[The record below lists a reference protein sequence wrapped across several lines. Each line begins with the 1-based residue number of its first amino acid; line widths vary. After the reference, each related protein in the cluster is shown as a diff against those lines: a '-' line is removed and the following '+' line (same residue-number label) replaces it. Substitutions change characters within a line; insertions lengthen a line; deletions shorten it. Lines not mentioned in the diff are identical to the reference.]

1 MPAYSYTAINQEG
14 MKKKGIL
21 SAESER
27 EARKLVKDLK
37 LTPLKV
43 SESKDLGKTL
53 KIKDK
58 DIVIMTRQLATL
70 LEASTPIVEALNITA
85 NQLQNKN
92 LVYIL
97 YNLKEDIVQGKR
109 LGSSMKKFPGVFSD
123 TYISMVTAGD
133 SSGNLDIV
141 FTKLADYLEESAS
154 IRQKVISALTYP
166 IVLIGFS
173 IVVIISLLAFV
184 LPQVVGQ
191 FIKAGAELPFITKFL
206 IGISNNIVPILI
218 VFAAL
223 FTFIFYFYKKHISN
237 IDNKISFD
245 RKVLGIPL
253 LGNFILNSEL
263 ERFSSTMELLL
274 ASGTNLDVAL
284 DECSKIFDNKFLS
297 RIILNAKNDVVEG
310 KDFIVSLKN
319 EEVLPDI
326 FIQLISSGYR
336 SGNLAKMFNK
346 VSHFMKSEI
355 ENKRAVFLSLLEPVV
370 IILMGG
376 FIMLIVLAILIP
388 IMQMNTLAIWRIKK
402 KDLLL
407 SN

>member
-1 MPAYSYTAINQEG
+1 MPAYSYTAINQDG
-14 MKKKGIL
+14 SKKKGIL

-27 EARKLVKDLK
+27 EARKLVKELK

-85 NQLQNKN
+85 KQLRNKN
-92 LVYIL
+92 LIYIL
-97 YNLKEDIVQGKR
+97 YNLKEEIIQGKR

-141 FTKLADYLEESAS
+141 FTKLADYLEEGAS
-154 IRQKVISALTYP
+154 IKQKVISALTYP

-206 IGISNNIVPILI
+206 IGISNNIIPILI
-218 VFAAL
+218 IFAVL
-223 FTFIFYFYKKHISN
+223 CVIIFYSYKNYVRKIE
-237 IDNKISFD
+237 NKISFD
-245 RKVLGIPL
+245 QRVLNIPL

-297 RIILNAKNDVVEG
+297 KIVVDAKNDVVEG

-319 EEVLPDI
+319 EEIFPDI

-355 ENKRAVFLSLLEPVV
+355 ENKRAIFLSLLEPVV

-388 IMQMNTLAIWRIKK
+388 IMQMNTLVI
-402 KDLLL
+402 
-407 SN
+407 

>member
-1 MPAYSYTAINQEG
+1 MPAYSYTAINQDG
-14 MKKKGIL
+14 TKKKGIL

-27 EARKLVKDLK
+27 EARKLVKELK

-85 NQLQNKN
+85 KQLRNKN
-92 LVYIL
+92 LIYIL
-97 YNLKEDIVQGKR
+97 YNLKEEIIQGKR

-141 FTKLADYLEESAS
+141 FAKLADYLEESAS
-154 IRQKVISALTYP
+154 IKQKVISALTYP

-206 IGISNNIVPILI
+206 IGISNNIIPILI
-218 VFAAL
+218 ILVVL
-223 FTFIFYFYKKHISN
+223 CVIIFYSYKNYVRKIE
-237 IDNKISFD
+237 NKISFD
-245 RKVLGIPL
+245 QRVLNIPL

-297 RIILNAKNDVVEG
+297 KIVVDAKNDVVEG

-319 EEVLPDI
+319 EEIFPDI

-355 ENKRAVFLSLLEPVV
+355 ENKRAIFLSLLEPVV

-388 IMQMNTLAIWRIKK
+388 IMQMNTLVI
-402 KDLLL
+402 
-407 SN
+407 

>member
-1 MPAYSYTAINQEG
+1 MPAYSYTAINQDG
-14 MKKKGIL
+14 TKKKGIL

-27 EARKLVKDLK
+27 EARKLVKELK

-53 KIKDK
+53 KIKNK

-85 NQLQNKN
+85 KQLKNKN
-92 LVYIL
+92 LIYIL
-97 YNLKEDIVQGKR
+97 YNLKEEIIQGKR

-154 IRQKVISALTYP
+154 IKQKVISALTYP

-206 IGISNNIVPILI
+206 LGISNNIIPILI
-218 VFAAL
+218 IFAVL
-223 FTFIFYFYKKHISN
+223 CVIIFYSYKNYVRKIE
-237 IDNKISFD
+237 NKISFD
-245 RKVLGIPL
+245 QRVLNIPL

-297 RIILNAKNDVVEG
+297 KIVVDAKNDVVEG

-319 EEVLPDI
+319 EGIFPDI

-370 IILMGG
+370 IIFMGG

-388 IMQMNTLAIWRIKK
+388 IMQMNTLVI
-402 KDLLL
+402 
-407 SN
+407 

>member
-1 MPAYSYTAINQEG
+1 MPAYSYTAINQDG
-14 MKKKGIL
+14 TKKKGIL

-27 EARKLVKDLK
+27 EARKLVKELK

-70 LEASTPIVEALNITA
+70 LEASTPIMEALNITA
-85 NQLQNKN
+85 KQLKNKN
-92 LVYIL
+92 LIYIL
-97 YNLKEDIVQGKR
+97 YNLKEEIIQGKR

-141 FTKLADYLEESAS
+141 FSKLADYLEESAS
-154 IRQKVISALTYP
+154 IKQKVISALTYP

-206 IGISNNIVPILI
+206 IGISNNIIPILI
-218 VFAAL
+218 I
-223 FTFIFYFYKKHISN
+223 FTVLCAIIFYSYKNYVRKIE
-237 IDNKISFD
+237 NKISFD
-245 RKVLGIPL
+245 QRVLNIPL

-297 RIILNAKNDVVEG
+297 KIVVDAKNDVVEG

-319 EEVLPDI
+319 EGIFPDI

-355 ENKRAVFLSLLEPVV
+355 ENKRAIFLSLLEPVV

-388 IMQMNTLAIWRIKK
+388 IMQMNTLVI
-402 KDLLL
+402 
-407 SN
+407 

>member
-1 MPAYSYTAINQEG
+1 MPAYSYTAINQNG
-14 MKKKGIL
+14 AKKRGIL

-58 DIVIMTRQLATL
+58 NIVIMTRQLATL

-85 NQLQNKN
+85 NQLHNKN

-97 YNLKEDIVQGKR
+97 YSLKEDIVQGKR

-141 FTKLADYLEESAS
+141 FNKLADYLEESAS
-154 IRQKVISALTYP
+154 IKQKVISALTYP
-166 IVLIGFS
+166 LILIGFS

-218 VFAAL
+218 VIAL
-223 FTFIFYFYKKHISN
+223 FISIIFYFYKNYVS
-237 IDNKISFD
+237 KIENRIKFD
-245 RKVLGIPL
+245 RNVLNIPL

-284 DECSKIFDNKFLS
+284 EECSKIFDNKYLS
-297 RIILNAKNDVVEG
+297 NIVLSAKNDVVEG

-319 EEVLPDI
+319 EGVFPDI

-336 SGNLAKMFNK
+336 SGNLVKMFNK

-355 ENKRAVFLSLLEPVV
+355 ENKRAIFLSLLEPVV

-376 FIMLIVLAILIP
+376 FIMMIVLAILIP
-388 IMQMNTLAIWRIKK
+388 IMQMNTLAI
-402 KDLLL
+402 
-407 SN
+407 

>member
-1 MPAYSYTAINQEG
+1 MPAYSYTAINQDG
-14 MKKKGIL
+14 AKKKGIL

-85 NQLQNKN
+85 KQLKNKN
-92 LVYIL
+92 LIYIL

-154 IRQKVISALTYP
+154 IKQKVISALTYP

-206 IGISNNIVPILI
+206 IGISNNIIPILI
-218 VFAAL
+218 IFAVLCAV
-223 FTFIFYFYKKHISN
+223 IFYSYKNYVRKIE
-237 IDNKISFD
+237 NKISFD
-245 RKVLGIPL
+245 RRVLNIPL

-297 RIILNAKNDVVEG
+297 NIVVDAKNDVVEG

-319 EEVLPDI
+319 EGILPDI

-355 ENKRAVFLSLLEPVV
+355 ENKRAIFLSLLEPVV

-388 IMQMNTLAIWRIKK
+388 IMQMNTLAI
-402 KDLLL
+402 
-407 SN
+407 

>member
-1 MPAYSYTAINQEG
+1 MPAYSYTAINQDG
-14 MKKKGIL
+14 TKKKGIL

-27 EARKLVKDLK
+27 EARKLVKELK

-85 NQLQNKN
+85 KQLRNKN
-92 LVYIL
+92 LIYIL
-97 YNLKEDIVQGKR
+97 YNLKEEIVQGKR

-154 IRQKVISALTYP
+154 IKQKVISALTYP

-206 IGISNNIVPILI
+206 IGISNNIIPILI
-218 VFAAL
+218 IFAVL
-223 FTFIFYFYKKHISN
+223 CVIIFYSYKNYVRKIE
-237 IDNKISFD
+237 NKISFD
-245 RKVLGIPL
+245 QRVLNIPL

-297 RIILNAKNDVVEG
+297 KIVVDAKNDVVEG

-319 EEVLPDI
+319 EEIFPDI

-355 ENKRAVFLSLLEPVV
+355 ENKRAIFLSLLEPVV

-376 FIMLIVLAILIP
+376 FIMLIVLAILMP
-388 IMQMNTLAIWRIKK
+388 IMQMNTLVI
-402 KDLLL
+402 
-407 SN
+407 

>member
-1 MPAYSYTAINQEG
+1 MPAYSYTAINQDGE
-14 MKKKGIL
+14 KKKGIL

-85 NQLQNKN
+85 KQLKNKN
-92 LVYIL
+92 LIYIL
-97 YNLKEDIVQGKR
+97 YNLKEEIVQGKR

-154 IRQKVISALTYP
+154 IKQKVISALTYP

-206 IGISNNIVPILI
+206 IGISNNIIPILI
-218 VFAAL
+218 IFAVLCAV
-223 FTFIFYFYKKHISN
+223 IFYSYKNYVRKIE
-237 IDNKISFD
+237 NKISFD
-245 RKVLGIPL
+245 RRVLNIPL

-297 RIILNAKNDVVEG
+297 KIVVDAKNDVVEG

-319 EEVLPDI
+319 EGILPDI

-355 ENKRAVFLSLLEPVV
+355 ENKRAIFLSLLEPVV

-376 FIMLIVLAILIP
+376 FIMLIVLAILVP
-388 IMQMNTLAIWRIKK
+388 IMQMNTLAI
-402 KDLLL
+402 
-407 SN
+407 

>member
-1 MPAYSYTAINQEG
+1 MPAYSYTAINQDG
-14 MKKKGIL
+14 TKKKGIL

-27 EARKLVKDLK
+27 EARKLVKELK

-70 LEASTPIVEALNITA
+70 LEASTPIMEALNITA
-85 NQLQNKN
+85 KQLKNKN
-92 LVYIL
+92 LIYIL
-97 YNLKEDIVQGKR
+97 YNLKEEIIQGKR

-154 IRQKVISALTYP
+154 IKQKVISALTYP

-206 IGISNNIVPILI
+206 IGISNNIIPILI
-218 VFAAL
+218 IFAVL
-223 FTFIFYFYKKHISN
+223 CVIIFYSYKNYVRKIE
-237 IDNKISFD
+237 NKISFD
-245 RKVLGIPL
+245 QRVLNIPL

-297 RIILNAKNDVVEG
+297 KIVVDAKNDVVEG

-319 EEVLPDI
+319 EGIFPDI

-355 ENKRAVFLSLLEPVV
+355 ENKRAIFLSLLEPVV

-388 IMQMNTLAIWRIKK
+388 IMQMNTLVI
-402 KDLLL
+402 
-407 SN
+407 

>member
-1 MPAYSYTAINQEG
+1 MPAYSYTAINQDG
-14 MKKKGIL
+14 TKKKGIL

-27 EARKLVKDLK
+27 EARKLVKELK

-85 NQLQNKN
+85 KQLKN
-92 LVYIL
+92 RNLIYIL
-97 YNLKEDIVQGKR
+97 YNLKEEIIQGKR

-154 IRQKVISALTYP
+154 IKQKVISALTYP

-206 IGISNNIVPILI
+206 IGISNNIIPILI
-218 VFAAL
+218 IFAVL
-223 FTFIFYFYKKHISN
+223 CVIIFYSYKNYVRKIE
-237 IDNKISFD
+237 NKISFD
-245 RKVLGIPL
+245 QRVLNIPL

-297 RIILNAKNDVVEG
+297 KIVVDAKNDVVEG

-319 EEVLPDI
+319 EEIFPDI

-355 ENKRAVFLSLLEPVV
+355 ENKRAIFLSLLEPVV

-388 IMQMNTLAIWRIKK
+388 IMQMNTLVI
-402 KDLLL
+402 
-407 SN
+407 

>member
-1 MPAYSYTAINQEG
+1 MPAYSYTAINQDG
-14 MKKKGIL
+14 TKKKGIL

-27 EARKLVKDLK
+27 EARKLVKELK

-85 NQLQNKN
+85 KQLRNKN
-92 LVYIL
+92 LIYIL
-97 YNLKEDIVQGKR
+97 YNLKEEIIQGKR

-154 IRQKVISALTYP
+154 IKQKVISALTYP

-206 IGISNNIVPILI
+206 IGISNNIIPILI
-218 VFAAL
+218 I
-223 FTFIFYFYKKHISN
+223 FTVLCAIIFYSYKNYVRKIE
-237 IDNKISFD
+237 NKISFD
-245 RKVLGIPL
+245 QRVLNIPL

-297 RIILNAKNDVVEG
+297 KIVVDAKNDVVEG

-319 EEVLPDI
+319 EGIFPDI

-355 ENKRAVFLSLLEPVV
+355 ENKRAIFLSLLEPVV

-388 IMQMNTLAIWRIKK
+388 IMQMNTLVI
-402 KDLLL
+402 
-407 SN
+407 